1 MSTISQQRAGSK
13 TDARY
18 SEVRDRRRIA
28 VPPREVWRLLG
39 EIEWYPQWCAVTA
52 SVSDVERSAG
62 LGTAYEARTR
72 LGLVTIRARWR
83 IVEWQPPVR
92 QLHRSEG
99 GGMPAALERRLEV
112 VSDGEGGAVVTMA
125 FRYRPRLG
133 VLGRLVDR
141 LVLRGAL
148 QRRIPASLEQVES
161 LLCRPGPTAVP

>member
-1 MSTISQQRAGSK
+1 LWCISRPRAGSK
-13 TDARY
+13 TDVRY

-39 EIEWYPQWCAVTA
+39 EIERYAQWCAVTA
-52 SVSDVERSAG
+52 SVSDVDRCAG

-72 LGLVTIRARWR
+72 IAFFTVRARWR

-99 GGMPAALERRLEV
+99 CGLPAALERRLEV
-112 VSDGEGGAVVTMA
+112 VSDGEGGTVLTMA
-125 FRYRPRLG
+125 FRYRPGLG
-133 VLGRLVDR
+133 LLGRLVDR

-148 QRRIPASLEQVES
+148 QRRIPASLEQVET